1 MLRKDFD
8 PTAVAVIESKVTT
21 APAVGQ
27 ASPVAASPFTGNISS
42 AQQFPSLGSGHAGTQ
57 PSAWAQAPASI
68 KEWDE
73 RFIGKGREMYTRV
86 SYIHPNEFT

>member
-1 MLRKDFD
+1 VLRKDFD